1 MQFST
6 ILTKN
11 YIIFNYRPHFQIYRT
26 VLILLFYIFLNPLQ
40 GDSPNEYE
48 TIENARTEALERLK
62 NSTPKEKNEPSARI
76 AALLGIIP
84 GMGHAYLGD
93 YTTAGIQ
100 FGLYTGIETARS
112 HFSSQKD
119 YISFKD
125 REVTFKTE
133 DVLIGYGFQ
142 KSGLTYTDLPL
153 PIADN
158 FSSSET
164 KFERDLR
171 LLKEKQIAEQNT
183 YIKYGDYSRTNRNT
197 YYSDLLSNPSLSM
210 SMYSIYSSYRD
221 AGGLGDYK
229 KSESIQDLAYAPF
242 NPNIIKLPYVYAPI
256 LFLSALAGL
265 GSLAD
270 DGSNPILGPESLK
283 KDGSLITG
291 SFISGISPA
300 IGEEAF
306 FRGYLN
312 QRISMSY
319 GSYTG
324 LGISSTLFMLA
335 HEGNSDATDGRL
347 ARFLGGVY
355 LGYIH
360 MKHGYDL
367 RPSIAAH
374 FWWNFI
380 IGLSQIAK
388 YKSDPNYDKSQ
399 REVFF
404 MPISY
409 TLQLQ

>member
-6 ILTKN
+6 ILTKSFN
-11 YIIFNYRPHFQIYRT
+11 IFTQRLHFLIYRT
-26 VLILLFYIFLNPLQ
+26 VFILLFCIILNPIQ
-40 GDSPNEYE
+40 GDSPIEYE

-229 KSESIQDLAYAPF
+229 KSESIHDLAYAPF

>member
-1 MQFST
+1 MPFLS
-6 ILTKN
+6 
-11 YIIFNYRPHFQIYRT
+11 IFNENLKFSKNKNLIQIF
-26 VLILLFYIFLNPLQ
+26 VFFVFFILFIPIHSLFA
-40 GDSPNEYE
+40 DSPTEYE
-48 TIENARTEALERLK
+48 TLEKARTEAIERINATSSK
-62 NSTPKEKNEPSARI
+62 DKNEVSPRI

-93 YTTAGIQ
+93 FTTAGIQ
-100 FGLYTGIETARS
+100 FGLYAGIESTRS

-119 YISFKD
+119 YISSKD

-142 KSGLTYTDLPL
+142 KAGLTYTDTPL
-153 PIADN
+153 PVLDN
-158 FSSSET
+158 FNFSET
-164 KFERDLR
+164 KYERDLR
-171 LLKEKQIAEQNT
+171 LYKEKQIAEQNT
-183 YIKYGDYSRTNRNT
+183 YIKYGDYTRTNRNT

-210 SMYSIYSSYRD
+210 SLYSIYSSYRD
-221 AGGLGDYK
+221 AGGLGEYK
-229 KSESIQDLAYAPF
+229 KNETIQDLAYAPF
-242 NPNIIKLPYVYAPI
+242 NPNILKNPYVFAPI
-256 LFLSALAGL
+256 IFFTALAGL
-265 GSLAD
+265 SDLSD
-270 DGSNPILGPESLK
+270 NGSNPTLGPDSLK
-283 KDGSLITG
+283 KDGSLYAG
-291 SFISGISPA
+291 SFLTGISPA

-312 QRISMSY
+312 QRLSMSY
-319 GSYTG
+319 GTTTG

-347 ARFLGGVY
+347 VRFLGGVY

-360 MKHGYDL
+360 MKHGYDI

-380 IGLSQIAK
+380 IGISQIAK

>member
-1 MQFST
+1 MP
-6 ILTKN
+6 ILLNLKKILKFLKN
-11 YIIFNYRPHFQIYRT
+11 KNLFQISILSVLIIFYLPNLN
-26 VLILLFYIFLNPLQ
+26 LIADP
-40 GDSPNEYE
+40 PTEYDTLE
-48 TIENARTEALERLK
+48 KARSEALERLK
-62 NSTPKEKNEPSARI
+62 EPSPKDKIDISPRI

-100 FGLYTGIETARS
+100 FGLYAGIESTRN

-119 YISFKD
+119 YISNKD
-125 REVTFKTE
+125 RDVTFKTE

-142 KSGLTYTDLPL
+142 KAGLTYTDTPL
-153 PIADN
+153 PVLDN
-158 FSSSET
+158 FNLSET

-171 LLKEKQIAEQNT
+171 LYKEKQIAEQNT
-183 YIKYGDYSRTNRNT
+183 YIKYGDYTRTSRST

-210 SMYSIYSSYRD
+210 SLYSIYSSYRD
-221 AGGLGDYK
+221 AGGLGEYK
-229 KSESIQDLAYAPF
+229 KSENIQELAYAPF
-242 NPNIIKLPYVYAPI
+242 NPNILKLPYVYAPI
-256 LFLSALAGL
+256 IFFSALAGFT
-265 GSLAD
+265 SITD
-270 DGSNPILGPESLK
+270 DGSNPTIGPESLK
-283 KDGSLITG
+283 KDGSLYAG
-291 SFISGISPA
+291 SFINGISPA

-312 QRISMSY
+312 QRLSMSY
-319 GSYTG
+319 GTTAG

-335 HEGNSDATDGRL
+335 HEGNTDATDGRL

-367 RPSIAAH
+367 RPSIATH

-380 IGLSQIAK
+380 IGISQIAK

>member
-1 MQFST
+1 MPFLSIFIKNLKFS
-6 ILTKN
+6 
-11 YIIFNYRPHFQIYRT
+11 IIKIYTQISGFFVFF
-26 VLILLFYIFLNPLQ
+26 VLIFPIYSLFADLPT
-40 GDSPNEYE
+40 EYE
-48 TIENARTEALERLK
+48 TLEKARTDAIERL
-62 NSTPKEKNEPSARI
+62 NAPSSKEKNEVSPRI

-93 YTTAGIQ
+93 YSTAGVQFGMYAGIQ
-100 FGLYTGIETARS
+100 STRS
-112 HFSSQKD
+112 YLSNQND
-119 YISFKD
+119 YISSKD

-142 KSGLTYTDLPL
+142 KAGLTYTNTPL
-153 PIADN
+153 PILDN
-158 FSSSET
+158 FNLSET
-164 KFERDLR
+164 KYERDLR
-171 LLKEKQIAEQNT
+171 LYKEKQIAEQNT
-183 YIKYGDYSRTNRNT
+183 YIKYGDYTRTNRST

-210 SMYSIYSSYRD
+210 SLYSIYSSYRD
-221 AGGLGDYK
+221 AGGLGEYK
-229 KSESIQDLAYAPF
+229 KNESIQDLAYAPF
-242 NPNIIKLPYVYAPI
+242 NPNILKNPYVFAPI
-256 LFLSALAGL
+256 IFFTAFAGL
-265 GSLAD
+265 NAIAD
-270 DGSNPILGPESLK
+270 DGSNPTLGPESLK
-283 KDGSLITG
+283 KDGSLYAG
-291 SFISGISPA
+291 SFMTGISPA

-312 QRISMSY
+312 QRLSMSY
-319 GSYTG
+319 GTYTG

-347 ARFLGGVY
+347 VRFLGGVY

-360 MKHGYDL
+360 MKHGYDI

-380 IGLSQIAK
+380 IGISQIAK